1 MEFDMNQISQTS
13 NSNAK
18 IEASESQNSE
28 VSSENSAVQPVEP
41 ENVDSNTLA
50 AVLQF
55 LQKHN
60 LKVIEND
67 MVILKFRRL
76 IYLKCIRGRLIF

>member
-28 VSSENSAVQPVEP
+28 VPSENSAVQPVEP

>member
-1 MEFDMNQISQTS
+1 MNQPCQTS
-13 NSNAK
+13 NLDAKTDSSEHKNSN
-18 IEASESQNSE
+18 
-28 VSSENSAVQPVEP
+28 VPSENSAVQTPDS

-60 LKVIEND
+60 LKVT
-67 MVILKFRRL
+67 RRH
-76 IYLKCIRGRLIF
+76 IFCLNFDLFCNFLLY

>member
-1 MEFDMNQISQTS
+1 MEFDMNQIPQTS
-13 NSNAK
+13 NSNGK

-28 VSSENSAVQPVEP
+28 VQSENSAVQSVEP

-60 LKVIEND
+60 LKVT
-67 MVILKFRRL
+67 
-76 IYLKCIRGRLIF
+76 GRDTII

>member
-1 MEFDMNQISQTS
+1 MQTLCRGCRCLQRKKTKKMEFDMNQIPQTS
-13 NSNAK
+13 NSNGK

-28 VSSENSAVQPVEP
+28 VQSENSAVQSVEP

-60 LKVIEND
+60 LKVT
-67 MVILKFRRL
+67 
-76 IYLKCIRGRLIF
+76 GRDTII

>member
-13 NSNAK
+13 SLNAK
-18 IEASESQNSE
+18 SEASESQNNE
-28 VSSENSAVQPVEP
+28 VHSENSAVQSVEP

-60 LKVIEND
+60 LKVTKSD
-67 MVILKFRRL
+67 MI
-76 IYLKCIRGRLIF
+76 I

>member
-28 VSSENSAVQPVEP
+28 VPSENSAVQPVEP

-60 LKVIEND
+60 LKVTEND
-67 MVILKFRRL
+67 MVILKFWRL
-76 IYLKCIRGRLIF
+76 IYLQCIRGRLIF